1 MMDVKE
7 VILSLP
13 LILNVLEKNENSNI
27 LFVASEY
34 KCLMSS
40 FDEMSGFFF
49 LNKNSTSMCCNC
61 MFTCDWELEGYNYVR
76 KSAHKC

>member
-13 LILNVLEKNENSNI
+13 LILHVLEKNENSNI

-49 LNKNSTSMCCNC
+49 KIKTLHLCVVIVCLLAIGSWKDTTM
-61 MFTCDWELEGYNYVR
+61 
-76 KSAHKC
+76 